1 MANSALARMG
11 KLAVE
16 CVKDPRRPSFWIEPE
31 GRFICPKGK
40 EARAKAADQIA
51 GIAISQPAARIDPRF
66 KLVFLTVAIGT
77 LLFTLMCIGL
87 VLATTGELPP
97 ARKELLQSILTMA
110 KVGFGA
116 LGGLLGG
123 KAV

>member
-1 MANSALARMG
+1 MANSALAKMG
-11 KLAVE
+11 KLAIE
-16 CVKDPRRPSFWIEPE
+16 CVKDPRRPSFWLEAE
-31 GRFICPKGK
+31 KRFICPKG
-40 EARAKAADQIA
+40 EEDQAKAADRVA
-51 GIAISQPAARIDPRF
+51 HTAIPQPAARIDPRF

-77 LLFTLMCIGL
+77 LLFTLICVGL

-97 ARKELLQSILTMA
+97 ARKELVQSILTMA

-123 KAV
+123 KVV